1 LRFGDSRAIA
11 LAGALSHILDA
22 VTGFTNKTLR
32 GLVAGYLG
40 QNYSQSQMSYDLRR
54 LRLHGLIQRLPHSNT
69 YHLTPEGI
77 RVAVFYTKL
86 QNRLLRPLLDADKP
100 PTPIGVRRALGTLET
115 AVNQYIQG
123 ARLAPAT

>member
-1 LRFGDSRAIA
+1 
-11 LAGALSHILDA
+11 
-22 VTGFTNKTLR
+22 
-32 GLVAGYLG
+32 
-40 QNYSQSQMSYDLRR
+40 MSYDLRR

-86 QNRLLRPLLDADKP
+86 QNRLLRPLLDADKAP
-100 PTPIGVRRALGTLET
+100 AKIEIRRAFKTLES
-115 AVNQYIQG
+115 AVNDYVQA